1 MIDDDRFIF
10 DTLKNWYFGDDNTG
24 DIMTAENIV
33 KLREVCRHLGS
44 VHLVSHLVYLLVFFN

>member
-24 DIMTAENIV
+24 DIMTAGNIV
-33 KLREVCRHLGS
+33 KLGEVCRRLGS
-44 VHLVSHLVYLLVFFN
+44 VHLVSQCLFISVF